1 MYDIFLSDR
10 IEIYDNCVYEI
21 DNFKQY
27 LRKFFYA
34 PLNIA
39 LKFGKG
45 DRKAS
50 IANLAFYQ
58 VSIINFY
65 RSWKNNF
72 LSKDYF
78 FISRRLTFHMP
89 NSIKI

>member
-1 MYDIFLSDR
+1 MQIDRNMRCTGYDIFLSYR

-27 LRKFFYA
+27 LRKFVYYV

-45 DRKAS
+45 YRKAS

-58 VSIINFY
+58 VSIINFH
-65 RSWKNNF
+65 RS
-72 LSKDYF
+72 
-78 FISRRLTFHMP
+78 
-89 NSIKI
+89 